1 MIFYVNGC
9 FRSVLLALMCF
20 FCLKTKAQTF
30 TFDFETDAQGWLADW
45 ADYPANDSIFYQLE
59 SKHTAL
65 PRYIVPNQKGIYIK
79 GFNHS
84 DDLFMFLKKKLTNL
98 LPNQKYKIQFQIQLA
113 SDAPTNAIGVGGSPG
128 LYIKAGATPI
138 EPVKIKQSDAGTIY
152 YRMNI
157 DKGNQSMPGTQMDTI
172 GKTGVSDTTT
182 QFTLINRQ
190 NKNAFFATTN
200 ANGELWAIVGTESG
214 FEGLSELYYSHIVL
228 ILSVMTKTDDITSV
242 STIKV
247 YPNPSNSTIFIENN
261 ADFDRFEIHD
271 WTGRLLK
278 NAPLSKNGIDVSF
291 LVDGQYLLRLK
302 HKNGIFEIITFTKT
316 NK

>member
-65 PRYIVPNQKGIYIK
+65 PRYILPNQKGIYIK

-84 DDLFMFLKKKLTNL
+84 DDLFMFLKKRLTGL
-98 LPNQKYKIQFQIQLA
+98 LPNQKYKIQFQIELA
-113 SDAPTNAIGVGGSPG
+113 SDAPTNAVGVGGSPG
-128 LYIKAGATPI
+128 LYLKAGATPT
-138 EPVKIKQSDAGTIY
+138 EPIKIKQSDAGTIY

-157 DKGNQSMPGTQMDTI
+157 DKGNQSMPGTQMDTL

-182 QFTLINRQ
+182 QFALINRQ
-190 NKNAFFATTN
+190 NRNAFFATTN
-200 ANGELWAIVGTESG
+200 ANGELWAIIGTESG

-228 ILSVMTKTDDITSV
+228 TLSVVTKTDDGASLRSV
-242 STIKV
+242 KV
-247 YPNPSNSTIFIENN
+247 YPNPSNSVIYIENN
-261 ADFDRFEIHD
+261 ADFDRFELYD
-271 WTGRLLK
+271 WAGRLLK
-278 NAPLSKNGIDVSF
+278 NAPLSKNEIDISF
-291 LVDGQYLLRLK
+291 LTEGQYILCLM
-302 HKNGIFEIITFTKT
+302 
-316 NK
+316 NKRNTVKYAKFIKAF